1 MQVNRTIA
9 PPILLAENF
18 DIPRA
23 KELIMN
29 NGSKLLIINSGDVDV
44 CRLDIICDA
53 GSKYQQKKLQ
63 AMGSLSLMTE
73 GTNNFTSKQISE
85 HFDFWGSFVN
95 TGANKDF
102 ARVTASSLTKFLP
115 QTLQMLEEVVKYP
128 SFPDN
133 ELKIWAMKGKQTL
146 RIEMDKTSTL
156 ARMEFFKQIFGEKHP
171 YGMFALPNDYDLV
184 SNNDIKEFHSS
195 QLGSNNSTVFL
206 SGKVSD
212 KEIDLVKNHF
222 GEDVWGN
229 TSNNLHPE
237 TDKGKSNPG
246 QYFAEKPNA
255 VQSAIHVGRQLFP
268 RNHPDYPEMMI
279 VNTILG
285 GYFGSRLMK
294 NIREDKGY
302 TYGINSYVGS
312 LRHAGFFIIFTEVG
326 AKHTNNTLKEI
337 RKELQRLREEP
348 VTEEELEHVR
358 RYIIGDMLRSFNGP
372 FAIADN
378 IISLH
383 NFNSMDYS
391 FYQRI
396 IEAVKNITPQR
407 IMELAK
413 KWLNNDSLVECVS
426 GSKNPF

>member
-1 MQVNRTIA
+1 MQLNRTIA
-9 PPILLAENF
+9 PTIHLAENF

-23 KELIMN
+23 KEFIMN
-29 NGSKLLIINSGDVDV
+29 NGTKLLVINNGDVDV
-44 CRLDIICDA
+44 CRLDIIFEA

-63 AMGSLSLMTE
+63 AMGSMSLMTE
-73 GTNNFTSKQISE
+73 GTNNYTSKQISE

-102 ARVTASSLTKFLP
+102 ARVTATSLTKYLP
-115 QTLQMLEEVVKYP
+115 QTLSMLEEVVMQP
-128 SFPDN
+128 SYPDN
-133 ELKIWAMKGKQTL
+133 ELKVWSRKGKQTL

-156 ARMEFFKQIFGEKHP
+156 ARMEFFKQIFGENHP
-171 YGMFALPNDYDLV
+171 YGMFAVPNDYDLV
-184 SNNDIKEFHSS
+184 TNDDFKAFHAS
-195 QLGSNNSTVFL
+195 QLGSTNATIFL
-206 SGKVSD
+206 SGKISNN
-212 KEIDLVKNHF
+212 ETDLVKNYF
-222 GEDVWGN
+222 GEKVWGN
-229 TSNNLHPE
+229 ASKNIHSE
-237 TDKGKSNPG
+237 IDKGTLNPG
-246 QYFAEKPNA
+246 QFFVEKPNA
-255 VQSAIHVGRQLFP
+255 VQSAVHVGRQLFP

-312 LRHAGFFIIFTEVG
+312 LYHSGFFIIFTEVG
-326 AKHTNNTLKEI
+326 AKHTQNTLKEI
-337 RKELQRLREEP
+337 RIELQRLREEP

-378 IISLH
+378 ILSLH
-383 NFNSMDYS
+383 NFNNMDYS
-391 FYQRI
+391 FYQRVI
-396 IEAVKNITPQR
+396 DAVKNINPQR
-407 IMELAK
+407 IMELSR
-413 KWLNNDSLVECVS
+413 KWLNPESLVECVS